1 MINPTPV
8 YELPNYISREVSN
21 SPSQS
26 ESKNWLPYIAIGG
39 TILIAAIVLL
49 IVLKKTKQI
58 HPDTVATQF

>member
-8 YELPNYISREVSN
+8 YELPSYISSELSN

-26 ESKNWLPYIAIGG
+26 ELKNWLPYIAIGG
-39 TILIAAIVLL
+39 AILIAAIVLL

-58 HPDTVATQF
+58 HSDSITTQF